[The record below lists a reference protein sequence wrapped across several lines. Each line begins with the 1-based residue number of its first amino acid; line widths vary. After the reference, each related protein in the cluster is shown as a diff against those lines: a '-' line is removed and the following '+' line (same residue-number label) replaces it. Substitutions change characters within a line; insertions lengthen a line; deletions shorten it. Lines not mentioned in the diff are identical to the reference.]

1 MLGNFSGKLC
11 HVPDKN
17 DNPSPMTESVSAH
30 RYRALLESGRWFRE
44 IPAALQA
51 RLIDTATVER
61 RAPGERLFVRDDP
74 ASGLYGVVEGAVRI
88 TAVDSGG
95 KEALLTLIDPPN
107 WFGEIALFDGLART
121 HDAVAEGRSTVLHVP
136 RQLLDAILDEEPRY
150 WRAFGLLMAHKLRL
164 AFVAMEDMALLPAP
178 ARLAHRLL
186 LMIDGYG
193 EGQGNRRVIHV
204 RQEQLALML
213 SISRQTTNRILKDL
227 QARSAIQLRYGEI
240 EIIDLAALRTAARIE
255 G

>member
-1 MLGNFSGKLC
+1 
-11 HVPDKN
+11 
-17 DNPSPMTESVSAH
+17 MTEFASVC

-44 IPAALQA
+44 IPTDLQA
-51 RLIDTATVER
+51 WLLENATVEHHG
-61 RAPGERLFVRDDP
+61 PGERLFVRDDP
-74 ASGLYGVVEGAVRI
+74 ASGLYGVVEGTIRI
-88 TAVDSGG
+88 TAVDAQG

-121 HDAVAEGRSTVLHVP
+121 HDAISEGRTTVVHVT
-136 RQLLDAILDEEPRY
+136 QQALDRILAEEPRY

-164 AFVAMEDMALLPAP
+164 AFVVMEDMALLPAR

-193 EGQGNRRVIHV
+193 EWQGNRRVIYL

-213 SISRQTTNRILKDL
+213 SISRQTTNLILKDL
-227 QARSAIQLRYGEI
+227 QAQSAIKLRYGEI
-240 EIIDLAALRTAARIE
+240 EITDLPALRTAAGIDN
-255 G
+255 